1 MGQQLSPLNEDP
13 DAAAD
18 DPDAAAEDSDDPL
31 GWKVLLGKPTNDGDR
46 TPGRSDSDWSGLSDS
61 N

>member
-31 GWKVLLGKPTNDGDR
+31 GWKALLGKPTNDGDR
-46 TPGRSDSDWSGLSDS
+46 TPGRSDSD
-61 N
+61 